1 MRYLQ
6 ALSRPLLSPALMI
19 PPISTIAIRTYSP
32 NASTLDDVTSN
43 SRSMRPNPYRRPK
56 APPRLLTK

>member
-43 SRSMRPNPYRRPK
+43 SRLNAAKSVP
-56 APPRLLTK
+56 